1 MQNIRYALIISIVAF
16 SMIIFSM
23 SASAQQ
29 GTPPAGAPQSGG
41 QGAAP
46 AGGGGG
52 GGGESRFDLINKAVN
67 LTADEQV
74 KVKAELKKTDDELS
88 SLRKEFPTWNAD
100 AKAAIDKMWARET
113 ERMLKVLN
121 NDQKPKYQAWI
132 KAWLEERSK
141 DSH

>member
-1 MQNIRYALIISIVAF
+1 MRNIRYALIISIVAF
-16 SMIIFSM
+16 SMIAFSM

-29 GTPPAGAPQSGG
+29 GTPPAGAPQSGA

-46 AGGGGG
+46 A

-67 LTADEQV
+67 LTADQQV
-74 KVKAELKKTDDELS
+74 KVKAELQKTDEDLS
-88 SLRKEFPTWNAD
+88 SLRKEFPTWNAE
-100 AKAAIDKMWARET
+100 AKAAIDKMWAKET